1 MLLLILILISGSLL
15 VYLSQSNLML
25 VSLQFGPY
33 ILPNIPLFY
42 VIVGSLVTGLVLSY
56 LFYLVHAISN
66 SMTIRGKDA
75 VIKKNR
81 NTVAELTKRVHQLEL
96 ENEKLKRKS
105 SSTPVDPNA
114 L

>member
-1 MLLLILILISGSLL
+1 MLLLILILVSGSLL
-15 VYLSQSNLML
+15 VYLSQSNLTP
-25 VSLQFGPY
+25 VALQFGPY
-33 ILPNIPLFY
+33 VFPNIPLFY
-42 VIVGSLVTGLVLSY
+42 VIVGSLVIGLGLSY
-56 LFYLVHAISN
+56 IFYLVHAISN
-66 SMTIRGKDA
+66 SLAMRSKDT

-105 SSTPVDPNA
+105 SGTPVDPNA